1 MNDDMKAAVEWL
13 DWLAKSRSAWGA
25 AHCRT
30 LLDHIDSEPE
40 RIARAREEQREADA
54 KYCPN
59 CLGVGFVERP
69 VPCLYC
75 DDSTYDHQCPT
86 GTQRQ
91 QCGCGAER
99 IRSTP
104 LDATPLADE
113 LERSWQETAKMV
125 ERAEKAEARVAELE
139 LKLGERI
146 ARHDRDV
153 RAVAERDEALRA
165 LRALVTEVSW
175 KLTRGENEPGAFERA
190 WQTACAVL
198 AKHKEGP

>member
-1 MNDDMKAAVEWL
+1 MAMNDELKAAVEWL

-25 AHCRT
+25 AHCRP

-40 RIARAREEQREADA
+40 RIVRAREEQREADA

-75 DDSTYDHQCPT
+75 DDSTYDHQCPA

-113 LERSWQETAKMV
+113 N
-125 ERAEKAEARVAELE
+125 RALR
-139 LKLGERI
+139 R
-146 ARHDRDV
+146 
-153 RAVAERDEALRA
+153 ERDEALRA